1 MNKFKRIRPGPVILL
16 LIMAVSASV
25 LICGRDT
32 LPQVIEDVS
41 DMIYYHGLSRQVTER
56 MEEDMRV
63 LPSEIMLN
71 ENIAA
76 WLVIDGTR
84 INYPVMQERHGDE
97 GYYLKRRPDGKYSK
111 SGSLYIPSYDSVD
124 SDQIII
130 YGHHMHNGT
139 MFASLKKYKDY
150 DWASDHRVVKLTT
163 RDGTSVYEVFAVLV
177 QNVRIRSFKWENYID
192 LGRYQDKLSFVA
204 QCRRNAVVDLC
215 DGNLH
220 ADTEY
225 LTLITCDYSVP
236 DGRLLVV
243 CRKV

>member
-1 MNKFKRIRPGPVILL
+1 MNNIKRLRPGPVILL
-16 LIMAVSASV
+16 LFLAASV
-25 LICGRDT
+25 SILFCGRDI
-32 LPQVIEDVS
+32 LPQAIEDVS

-71 ENIAA
+71 EDIAA
-76 WLVIDGTR
+76 WLVIDGTK

-111 SGSLYIPSYDSVD
+111 SGSLYIPSYDSAD

-139 MFASLKKYKDY
+139 MFASLKNYKDV
-150 DWASDHRVVKLTT
+150 DWARDHRRIKLTT
-163 RDGTSVYEVFAVLV
+163 REGISVYEVFAVLI
-177 QNVRIRSFKWENYID
+177 QNVRIRSFKWENYVD
-192 LGRYQDKLSFVA
+192 LERYQDKMSFVA
-204 QCRRNAVVDLC
+204 QCRRNAVVDLW
-215 DGNLH
+215 DGTAK